1 MPSDIKPITGIS
13 LGSSCDMPQRQ
24 APKLWLSS
32 LDGAD
37 LGCLSSRERSWG
49 AALPELQ
56 QPRYFRSRA
65 LLRQQLAKVLGCPEA
80 NVPLHSPPGQ
90 PPQLAD
96 GRGWV
101 SLSHS
106 GAVLLI
112 GYSCC
117 PIGVDLEST
126 ARQLE
131 PAGLMRR
138 FYPMA
143 EQAQLQDLIG
153 EDLRRA
159 VLTSWVLKEA
169 AIKWR
174 HRTLAAELAEWCYD
188 HGSGRLRH
196 IGDGAQPDCSSAVQ
210 RGWRWGAVGED
221 CAGLVPQ
228 AIDLPD

>member
-1 MPSDIKPITGIS
+1 MGVS
-13 LGSSCDMPQRQ
+13 LGSSWDRPQSQ
-24 APKLWLSS
+24 APQLWLRS
-32 LDGAD
+32 LEGGD

-56 QPRYFRSRA
+56 RRRYFQSRA
-65 LLRQQLAKVLGCPEA
+65 LLRQQLAEVLGCPGDD
-80 NVPLHSPPGQ
+80 VPLHSPPGQ

-112 GYSCC
+112 GYSSC

-126 ARQLE
+126 ARPLE
-131 PAGLMRR
+131 PVGLMRR
-138 FYPMA
+138 FYPDD

-153 EDLRRA
+153 DDLRRA

-174 HRTLAAELAEWCYD
+174 HRTLAAELAQWSYD

-210 RGWRWGAVGED
+210 RGWRWGAVGEG
-221 CAGLVPQ
+221 CAGLVLQ
-228 AIDLPD
+228 AAGLPD

>member
-1 MPSDIKPITGIS
+1 MS
-13 LGSSCDMPQRQ
+13 LSSSWEMPQRQ
-24 APKLWLSS
+24 APQLWLRS
-32 LDGAD
+32 LEGGD
-37 LGCLSSRERSWG
+37 LCCLSSRERSWG
-49 AALPELQ
+49 AALPEPQ
-56 QPRYFRSRA
+56 RHSYFQSRA
-65 LLRQQLAKVLGCPEA
+65 LLRQQLAEVLGCA
-80 NVPLHSPPGQ
+80 DADVPLHSPPGQ
-90 PPQLAD
+90 PPQLTD
-96 GRGWV
+96 VRGWV

-112 GYSCC
+112 GYSRY

-126 ARQLE
+126 ARPLQ

-138 FYPMA
+138 FYPNA

-153 EDLRRA
+153 EELRRA

-174 HRTLAAELAEWCYD
+174 HRTLAAELALWFYD

-196 IGDGAQPDCSSAVQ
+196 IGDGAEPDCSSAVQ

-221 CAGLVPQ
+221 CAGLVLQ
-228 AIDLPD
+228 ALELPI